1 MVNARV
7 AYEPHDAPWSV
18 ALWGQNLGDK
28 YVADNRGSGGDAK
41 RGAAKQ
47 AALYVIDGQYVTAD
61 ELAARMGID
70 KRRAINRF
78 ATAKA
83 KPGPVTWAKLG
94 VL

>member
-1 MVNARV
+1 MTFKNLFDESPARIRH
-7 AYEPHDAPWSV
+7 Y
-18 ALWGQNLGDK
+18 
-28 YVADNRGSGGDAK
+28 AK

-47 AALYVIDGQYVTAD
+47 AELYVIDGQYVTAD

-78 ATAKA
+78 AKAKA